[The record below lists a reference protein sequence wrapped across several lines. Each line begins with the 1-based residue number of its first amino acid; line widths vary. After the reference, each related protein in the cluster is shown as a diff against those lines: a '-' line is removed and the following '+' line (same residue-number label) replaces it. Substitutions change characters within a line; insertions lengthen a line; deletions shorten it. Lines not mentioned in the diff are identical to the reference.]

1 MTNTHRK
8 TTNRTTAKIAAVG
21 AFGLGAAIAFP
32 GLAAAQTEA
41 PTDPTASLAEIAGED
56 GSLQGALGTDVNLDL
71 GSLAVNLNLD
81 AETPNPGSVELG
93 SLGVSPN
100 TGSALVDGESGSG
113 SAEEETQTGAATG
126 SAGEDAADD
135 ESTSGGSLDT
145 GSLTG
150 GSDDATEGTGDV
162 ATAAA
167 VEEAPATSGSLGSG
181 DETTD
186 EAPTDETPADETA
199 TETGSLSGSLAGL
212 SSGAEDEAPAADVD
226 PDAAAEATGTG
237 SLG

>member
-41 PTDPTASLAEIAGED
+41 PTDPTASLADITGED
-56 GSLQGALGTDVNLDL
+56 GSLEGALGTDLNLDL
-71 GSLAVNLNLD
+71 GSLAFNLNLD

-100 TGSALVDGESGSG
+100 TGSALIDGNSG
-113 SAEEETQTGAATG
+113 SAEDETETATG
-126 SAGEDAADD
+126 SATGSADEDATDADAD
-135 ESTSGGSLDT
+135 SGSLDF
-145 GSLTG
+145 GSL
-150 GSDDATEGTGDV
+150 GSSDETATDPVDDAGD
-162 ATAAA
+162 
-167 VEEAPATSGSLGSG
+167 SGSLGSG
-181 DETTD
+181 DG
-186 EAPTDETPADETA
+186 TA
-199 TETGSLSGSLAGL
+199 TEPVTGDPAADTGSLSDSLAGL
-212 SSGAEDEAPAADVD
+212 SSDAADDDANGGVGAGVTANADVD
-226 PDAAAEATGTG
+226 LGLG

>member
-32 GLAAAQTEA
+32 GLAAAEA
-41 PTDPTASLAEIAGED
+41 PTDPTASLADITGED
-56 GSLQGALGTDVNLDL
+56 GSLEGALGTDLNLDL
-71 GSLAVNLNLD
+71 GSLAFNLNLD

-100 TGSALVDGESGSG
+100 TGSALIDGNSG
-113 SAEEETQTGAATG
+113 SAEDETETATG
-126 SAGEDAADD
+126 SATGSADEDATDADAD
-135 ESTSGGSLDT
+135 
-145 GSLTG
+145 
-150 GSDDATEGTGDV
+150 
-162 ATAAA
+162 
-167 VEEAPATSGSLGSG
+167 SGSLGSS

-186 EAPTDETPADETA
+186 EPPADETA
-199 TETGSLSGSLAGL
+199 AETGSLSGSLAGL
-212 SSGAEDEAPAADVD
+212 SSGAEDDADADATTVGADAEVEA
-226 PDAAAEATGTG
+226 DAGLNFG

>member
-41 PTDPTASLAEIAGED
+41 PTDPTASLEDLAGED
-56 GSLQGALGTDVNLDL
+56 GSLEGALGTDLNLDL
-71 GSLAVNLNLD
+71 GSLTFNLNLD

-100 TGSALVDGESGSG
+100 TGSALIDGTSG
-113 SAEEETQTGAATG
+113 SAEDDTETDTGSATG
-126 SAGEDAADD
+126 SADEDATGDDAD
-135 ESTSGGSLDT
+135 SGSLDL
-145 GSLTG
+145 GSL
-150 GSDDATEGTGDV
+150 GSAD
-162 ATAAA
+162 
-167 VEEAPATSGSLGSG
+167 EAPATSGSLGSS
-181 DETTD
+181 DEATDEAPAD
-186 EAPTDETPADETA
+186 EAPTD
-199 TETGSLSGSLAGL
+199 ETGSLSGSLAGL
-212 SSGAEDEAPAADVD
+212 SSGAEDDADADATTVGAEVEA
-226 PDAAAEATGTG
+226 DAGLNFG

>member
-1 MTNTHRK
+1 QCRSETCSMTNTHRK

-56 GSLQGALGTDVNLDL
+56 GSLQGALGTDVDLDL

-113 SAEEETQTGAATG
+113 SAEEETQTGAAPG
-126 SAGEDAADD
+126 SAGEDATETETADD
-135 ESTSGGSLDT
+135 SGSLDL
-145 GSLTG
+145 GSL
-150 GSDDATEGTGDV
+150 GSGDEATDDTAGV
-162 ATAAA
+162 ATAA
-167 VEEAPATSGSLGSG
+167 VTEEAPAASGSLGSG

-186 EAPTDETPADETA
+186 E
-199 TETGSLSGSLAGL
+199 
-212 SSGAEDEAPAADVD
+212 
-226 PDAAAEATGTG
+226 
-237 SLG
+237 

>member
-32 GLAAAQTEA
+32 GLAAAEA
-41 PTDPTASLAEIAGED
+41 PTDPTASLAELAGD
-56 GSLQGALGTDVNLDL
+56 GGSLEGALGTDLNLDL
-71 GSLAVNLNLD
+71 GSLAFNLNLD

-100 TGSALVDGESGSG
+100 TGSALIDGTSG
-113 SAEEETQTGAATG
+113 SAEDDTDTATGAATG
-126 SAGEDAADD
+126 SADEDETGAD
-135 ESTSGGSLDT
+135 SGSLDL
-145 GSLTG
+145 GSL
-150 GSDDATEGTGDV
+150 GSSDETTDDTDGV
-162 ATAAA
+162 ATAAV
-167 VEEAPATSGSLGSG
+167 VEEAPAASGSLGSG

-186 EAPTDETPADETA
+186 EPPVDETA
-199 TETGSLSGSLAGL
+199 AETGSLSGSLAGL
-212 SSGAEDEAPAADVD
+212 SSGAEDDTTTGATVDADAEVEA
-226 PDAAAEATGTG
+226 DAGLNFG